1 MEIPLYTTIQT
12 KLQKEKQKNTTTI
25 YFDSELSKSQQ
36 SIWDG
41 FSSHCSESTEYSHYW
56 PSDSN
61 SFYCYQSL

>member
-41 FSSHCSESTEYSHYW
+41 FSSHCSESTEYSHY
-56 PSDSN
+56 
-61 SFYCYQSL
+61 